1 MRRSKTI
8 TLAEAIKDFVNAI
21 GLNEKLDETSLIGSW
36 EEIVGRAISIRTSK
50 IYIKNHILFVHLS
63 SSVVRN
69 ELQMLKESLKNK
81 LNEKAGKPLIKD
93 IVFR

>member
-8 TLAEAIKDFVNAI
+8 TLAEAIKDFVNEM

-50 IYIKNHILFVHLS
+50 IYIKEHILYVHLN

-69 ELQMLKESLKNK
+69 ELHMLKESLKNK
-81 LNEKAGKPLIKD
+81 LNEKAGKPLVRD

>member
-8 TLAEAIKDFVNAI
+8 TLAEAIKDFVNEM
-21 GLNEKLDETSLIGSW
+21 GLNEKLDETSLINSW

-50 IYIKNHILFVHLS
+50 IYIKNHILFVHLN

-81 LNEKAGKPLIKD
+81 LNEKAGKLLIKD

>member
-8 TLAEAIKDFVNAI
+8 TLAEAIKDFVNEM
-21 GLNEKLDETSLIGSW
+21 GLNEKLAETSLINSW

-50 IYIKNHILFVHLS
+50 IYIKNHILFVHLN

-81 LNEKAGKPLIKD
+81 LNEKAGKLLIKD

>member
-8 TLAEAIKDFVNAI
+8 TLAEAIKDFVNEM
-21 GLNEKLDETSLIGSW
+21 GLSERLDETSLINSW
-36 EEIVGRAISIRTSK
+36 EDIVGKAISSRTSK
-50 IYIKNHILFVHLS
+50 IYIKDHVLFVHLS

-81 LNEKAGKPLIKD
+81 LNEKAGKLLIKD
-93 IVFR
+93 VVLR

>member
-8 TLAEAIKDFVNAI
+8 SLAEALDDYIREMNL
-21 GLNEKLDETSLIGSW
+21 GGKLSEVGVISSW
-36 EEIVGRAISIRTSK
+36 EDIVGKAISSRTTK
-50 IYIKNHILFVHLS
+50 IYIRDSVLYVHLN

-69 ELQMLKESLKNK
+69 ELLMLRQALKEK
-81 LNEKAGKPLIKD
+81 LNEKAGSEVVKD

>member
-8 TLAEAIKDFVNAI
+8 TLAEAIKDFVNEM
-21 GLNEKLDETSLIGSW
+21 GLTERLDETSLIASW
-36 EEIVGRAISIRTSK
+36 KDVVGKAISSRTSK
-50 IYIKNHILFVHLS
+50 IYIKDHVLYVHLN

-69 ELQMLKESLKNK
+69 ELFMLKDSLKNK
-81 LNEKAGKPLIKD
+81 LNEKAGKALIKD

>member
-8 TLAEAIKDFVNAI
+8 TLAEAIKDFVNEM
-21 GLNEKLDETSLIGSW
+21 GLTERLDETSLIASW
-36 EEIVGRAISIRTSK
+36 EVVVGKAISSRTLK
-50 IYIKNHILFVHLS
+50 IYIKDSVLYVHLS

-69 ELQMLKESLKNK
+69 ELYMLKDSLKNK
-81 LNEKAGKPLIKD
+81 LNEKADKALIKD

>member
-8 TLAEAIKDFVNAI
+8 TLAEAIKDFINET
-21 GLNEKLDETSLIGSW
+21 GLNKKLDEVSLIGSW
-36 EEIVGRAISIRTSK
+36 EEIVGRAISMRTTK
-50 IYIKNHILFVHLS
+50 LYIKEQILYVHLS

-69 ELQMLKESLKNK
+69 ELHMLKDSLKNK
-81 LNEKAGKPLIKD
+81 LNEKAGQPLVKD